1 MKLSRRPL
9 TLSECILI
17 DFVVLELSKDR
28 VLLFV
33 YVVVIGGSEAGDIVV
48 ERRFWHSGRDGILN
62 FVRERFVLSEMFW

>member
-17 DFVVLELSKDR
+17 DFVVLGLSKDR

-33 YVVVIGGSEAGDIVV
+33 YVVVIGGKAEDIVV
-48 ERRFWHSGRDGILN
+48 ERRFWHSGGMV
-62 FVRERFVLSEMFW
+62 F